1 MPRDSSRRRPHAAT
15 KSGLALLALFY
26 LNDLA
31 ALVMAALGTDA
42 VLHPRLLAVW
52 THDSL
57 RRAQCVMRPMF
68 AAACFGMA
76 TFWIWHNYSRT
87 IFDFKFS
94 IWFSITKLNLKSKI

>member
-57 RRAQCVMRPMF
+57 RHAQRIMRPTF

-76 TFWIWHNYSRT
+76 TFWIWHNYSRKFL
-87 IFDFKFS
+87 ISDFRFWIRKY
-94 IWFSITKLNLKSKI
+94 